1 MKGIEMK
8 NFEKIKKMTPK
19 QLAEYLSNRAGCC
32 FCIYEFEECN
42 EAVGCIEGIERWLQS
57 EE

>member
-1 MKGIEMK
+1 MK

-42 EAVGCIEGIERWLQS
+42 EAVGCVEGIERWLQS